1 MAEKKKAATGRPYK
15 LPMVGGRPKKRLS
28 RAEFE
33 NMVRTMGTKALRE
46 YMLNVGTPRNSRELN
61 VFDQIEATEGMKAVE
76 LGRAT
81 GMKKGGIVK
90 AQPKRIV
97 KKTAQPKKIAKKTA
111 KHRK

>member
-1 MAEKKKAATGRPYK
+1 MADKEKPYK
-15 LPMVGGRPKKRLS
+15 LPRVGGRPKERLS

-46 YMLNVGTPRNSRELN
+46 YMLNVGPPRNSREKVGPPRLN
-61 VFDQIEATEGMKAVE
+61 SRELNLFDQIEATEGMKAVE

-90 AQPKRIV
+90 AQPKRI
-97 KKTAQPKKIAKKTA
+97 AKKTA